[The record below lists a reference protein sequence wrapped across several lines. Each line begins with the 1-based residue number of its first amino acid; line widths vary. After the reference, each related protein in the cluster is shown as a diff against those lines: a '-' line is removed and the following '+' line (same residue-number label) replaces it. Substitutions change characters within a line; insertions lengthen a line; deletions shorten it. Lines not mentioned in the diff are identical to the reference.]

1 MNRLKNKT
9 AIITGGTRG
18 IGKGIATVFAH
29 EGANVTIVGQDE
41 INGKKIAAEI
51 SIATGKKILY
61 CKADITSS
69 DELKSVVNT
78 TEKTFGNIDILCCN
92 AGIYP
97 SSLIE
102 IMTEEEWDT
111 VNSVNLKGTFLSLK
125 ACLPVMKKNNYGKI
139 VLTSSITGPITGYP
153 GWSHYGATKAGM
165 LGFMRTS
172 ALELAKYNITINA
185 VLPGNI
191 YTEALN
197 DLGENYIKTME
208 KSIPLKKLGTIEDI
222 GYAALFLSTDESKFI
237 TGQSIVVDGGQILPE
252 SLDAIM

>member
-125 ACLPVMKKNNYGKI
+125 ACLPVMKKNNY
-139 VLTSSITGPITGYP
+139 
-153 GWSHYGATKAGM
+153 
-165 LGFMRTS
+165 
-172 ALELAKYNITINA
+172 
-185 VLPGNI
+185 
-191 YTEALN
+191 
-197 DLGENYIKTME
+197 KT
-208 KSIPLKKLGTIEDI
+208 
-222 GYAALFLSTDESKFI
+222 
-237 TGQSIVVDGGQILPE
+237 
-252 SLDAIM
+252 